1 MFLFN
6 SRPSKFDP
14 AVVEQL
20 LKTYTSQEVEEETEA
35 EDTEAE
41 DNPDEIEAQSQSYQ
55 ESPNCEND
63 TISMTSMPI
72 FE

>member
-1 MFLFN
+1 M
-6 SRPSKFDP
+6 
-14 AVVEQL
+14 EQL
-20 LKTYTSQEVEEETEA
+20 LKTYSRQEVEEETEA

-63 TISMTSMPI
+63 TISMTSMPT
-72 FE
+72 FEEL